1 MDFIVSISGDA
12 EGPFNIYYDTVSS
25 GTLVASNVS
34 KSTLVGGYSITVA
47 GNPTSIIVVNT
58 DSDCQ
63 NSETYYLPT
72 ATPTPTPVPTA
83 TPTPTPT
90 SVPNCTLWGG
100 SVVLASAT
108 PTPTPTGTP
117 TPSATPTPTG
127 TPTPTPTG
135 TLVRNRA
142 QVIVNSISI
151 SSGFQVSNGTPGGT
165 INVVRADAPGVPGYG
180 FNDAYVLGGGTVT
193 NVTYRVSKTN
203 GTALDAGSVS
213 ISVNGSTYQ
222 SYNFNLGDAID
233 FYFFVD
239 ITSSDL
245 VTIQI
250 WEG

>member
-34 KSTLVGGYSITVA
+34 KSTLVGGYAVTIA

-90 SVPNCTLWGG
+90 FVLNCTLWGG
-100 SVVLASAT
+100 SVTLASVTPTPTPTAT
-108 PTPTPTGTP
+108 PTPTPAP
-117 TPSATPTPTG
+117 TSTA

-135 TLVRNRA
+135 TLVRQTA
-142 QVIVNSISI
+142 GIELNSISP
-151 SSGFQVSNGTPGGT
+151 SSVFEVSNGTPGGT
-165 INVVRADAPGVPGYG
+165 INNISIVSPGTTAYG
-180 FNDAYVLGGGTVT
+180 RNYYYILEGGVVT
-193 NVTYRVSKTN
+193 NVTFRVSKTN
-203 GTALDAGSVS
+203 GTALDAGTAL
-213 ISVNGSTYQ
+213 IAVNGSTYQ
-222 SYNFNLGDAID
+222 SYNFNLGEAID
-233 FYFFVD
+233 FYFYVD
-239 ITSSDL
+239 VTSSDL